1 MSQYVA
7 EHRYPSLP
15 DLTQGFMS
23 CLLNDL
29 PHFRTMM
36 VSPVGVGLFDHQVYG
51 AGRRSQ
57 GNDFGAEQHWKYLRV
72 MRNLRYKKCRF

>member
-23 CLLNDL
+23 YLLNDL

-72 MRNLRYKKCRF
+72 MRNLWYKKCGF